1 VWALVEAHR
10 GDHGLYRSD
19 DGGESW
25 ERIND
30 DLDLVNRS
38 WYYNHVVAD
47 PVDEH
52 TVYVASND
60 FWKSVDGGLT
70 FEPIDTPHGDNHDLW
85 INPRQNEVMIQAN
98 DGGANVS
105 FNGGETWSPQT
116 NQPTA
121 EFYSVTVDDEF
132 AYRVYGPQQDN
143 STISVPSRVAGQGIT
158 IQHWISV
165 GGCETGPISVDP
177 RDSNVIYANCYAGR
191 LTRVDR
197 STEQS
202 RQIGAYPEAQL
213 GTPALELRNRFQWN
227 APVLASRHRPG
238 TLYYASQHLHR
249 STDEGQSWEII
260 SPELTRHDPAV
271 LGFAGEPITRD
282 MTGVEIYSAVLA
294 IAESPIDPEVLWVG
308 SNDGMI
314 HVSRDQGA
322 TWTDVTPGG
331 LPDWSTVSNLDP
343 SAHVPGR
350 AYAAIYRYRMDDFR
364 PYAYRT
370 DDYGQSWTLLTDGT
384 NGIPA
389 DHPVRVV
396 REDPDRDG
404 LLYAGTEFG
413 LFASFDAGA
422 HWQSL
427 QQNLP
432 HTPVTDL
439 RVHQQDLVV
448 ATQGRSFWILD
459 DVTPLHGLTSR
470 VASAEAHLFP
480 PRPAYRANWRQASG
494 GYSRDPVNA
503 ARLDPAYV
511 GQNPPEGAMIFY
523 TLADEPAGEVTL
535 EIMDGEG
542 QAVRSYSSLGDES
555 RVSVEKGLNRFVWD
569 LRYPGVQDAVM
580 GAGEGPRAVPGDYQV
595 RLASGSWSQTQ
606 AVSVLKDPRIDTTID
621 ELREQFD
628 LLIAIRDRVQEVND
642 AVRAIREVRGQTEL
656 LATRLGDSSSDVQ
669 AQADALSERLSAV
682 EAELVRVPRGSI
694 MGYDRPRYVRE
705 LGYLNNIVSSA
716 DAPPTDQATER
727 YGELRSGLA
736 ERLDE
741 LEAVFR
747 DDLGAFNELIRDRG
761 IPPVIVPTGRE
772 SGRVAADGGGA
783 R

>member
-1 VWALVEAHR
+1 
-10 GDHGLYRSD
+10 
-19 DGGESW
+19 
-25 ERIND
+25 
-30 DLDLVNRS
+30 
-38 WYYNHVVAD
+38 
-47 PVDEH
+47 
-52 TVYVASND
+52 
-60 FWKSVDGGLT
+60 
-70 FEPIDTPHGDNHDLW
+70 
-85 INPRQNEVMIQAN
+85 
-98 DGGANVS
+98 
-105 FNGGETWSPQT
+105 
-116 NQPTA
+116 
-121 EFYSVTVDDEF
+121 
-132 AYRVYGPQQDN
+132 
-143 STISVPSRVAGQGIT
+143 
-158 IQHWISV
+158 
-165 GGCETGPISVDP
+165 
-177 RDSNVIYANCYAGR
+177 
-191 LTRVDR
+191 
-197 STEQS
+197 
-202 RQIGAYPEAQL
+202 
-213 GTPALELRNRFQWN
+213 
-227 APVLASRHRPG
+227 
-238 TLYYASQHLHR
+238 
-249 STDEGQSWEII
+249 
-260 SPELTRHDPAV
+260 
-271 LGFAGEPITRD
+271 
-282 MTGVEIYSAVLA
+282 
-294 IAESPIDPEVLWVG
+294 
-308 SNDGMI
+308 
-314 HVSRDQGA
+314 
-322 TWTDVTPGG
+322 
-331 LPDWSTVSNLDP
+331 
-343 SAHVPGR
+343 
-350 AYAAIYRYRMDDFR
+350 
-364 PYAYRT
+364 
-370 DDYGQSWTLLTDGT
+370 
-384 NGIPA
+384 
-389 DHPVRVV
+389 
-396 REDPDRDG
+396 
-404 LLYAGTEFG
+404 
-413 LFASFDAGA
+413 
-422 HWQSL
+422 
-427 QQNLP
+427 
-432 HTPVTDL
+432 
-439 RVHQQDLVV
+439 
-448 ATQGRSFWILD
+448 
-459 DVTPLHGLTSR
+459 
-470 VASAEAHLFP
+470 
-480 PRPAYRANWRQASG
+480 
-494 GYSRDPVNA
+494 
-503 ARLDPAYV
+503 
-511 GQNPPEGAMIFY
+511 MIFY